1 MKVRD
6 IATIID
12 GEVLG
17 DENLDIKGVSG
28 LKTAKKGDISFVTDT
43 KSIDLAKMSK
53 ASCFISGEPLSLA
66 EKTVILS
73 KNPALSFIRVIESF
87 YPHEVLKPGIS
98 ELAIIGER
106 SSIGNNSY
114 IAPYVVIGSDVTI
127 GRNVRINP
135 LTYIGCRSEIGND
148 VEIDNSVTIIEKTI
162 IGNRVIIHP
171 GTVIGSDGFGYVTEK
186 KRRYKIP
193 QIGRVVI
200 EDDCEIGANVAIDRA
215 SFGETRIKKGTKI
228 DNLVQIGHNV
238 TVDENSLL
246 VAQVGIAGSCKIG
259 KNVTLAGQVGVAD
272 HLEIGDGAVVAA
284 QGGVTKNIPPNAL
297 FSGYPARDH
306 NLARRIYA
314 ASVKLPDLLKRI
326 RKIEKTIEKIEREN
340 SQKNKDV

>member
-1 MKVRD
+1 MKVRE
-6 IATIID
+6 IAAIID

-17 DENLDIKGVSG
+17 DENLEIKGVSG
-28 LKTAKKGDISFVTDT
+28 LKTAKEGDISFLADP
-43 KSIDLAKMSK
+43 KFIDLAKMSK
-53 ASCFISGEPLSLA
+53 ASCVITRKPLSLTG
-66 EKTVILS
+66 KSVILS
-73 KNPALSFIRVIESF
+73 TNPALSFIKVIKSF
-87 YPHEVLKPGIS
+87 HPHEVLKPGIS

-106 SSIGNNSY
+106 SSIGDGSFV
-114 IAPYVVIGSDVTI
+114 APYVIIGSNVTI
-127 GRNVRINP
+127 GRNAKIQP
-135 LTYIGCRSEIGND
+135 LTYIGYGSKIGND
-148 VEIDNSVTIIEKTI
+148 VEIDNSVTILEKTI

-186 KRRYKIP
+186 KRHCKIP

-215 SFGETRIKKGTKI
+215 SFGETRIKRGTKI

-238 TVDENSLL
+238 TVGENSLL

-314 ASVKLPDLLKRI
+314 ASVKLPDILKRI
-326 RKIEKTIEKIEREN
+326 RKIEKTIEEIEREN
-340 SQKNKDV
+340 SHKKKVV